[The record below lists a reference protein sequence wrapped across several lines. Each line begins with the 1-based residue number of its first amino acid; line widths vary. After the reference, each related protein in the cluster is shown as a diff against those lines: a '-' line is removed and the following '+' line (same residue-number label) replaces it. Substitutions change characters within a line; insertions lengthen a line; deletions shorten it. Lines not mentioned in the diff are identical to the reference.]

1 MQSKSKLIKNGA
13 AIAALCSAAFSASSL
28 ALSHDDLELKTSQV
42 TVNKVKAANKI
53 DLQKSVSANISEN
66 RADNQMLDKQNNQ
79 HVAVNAIEKSNAY
92 KSELMAK
99 LAKIDF
105 FSASFAQ
112 VIFDEAGNELQQGNG
127 LISVSK
133 PNLVHWQTV
142 MPDESLIVSD
152 GENLWFYDPFVEQV
166 SVYTL
171 ESAIA
176 NTPILLITSNNEQL
190 WQDYTVSQLTDNRYL
205 VTATNENSRVKS
217 LELSFTNV
225 ANSIELSSFNIL
237 DATGQLSV
245 ITLEQSNTKPKQSIF
260 QFTVPEGV
268 YLDDQR

>member
-1 MQSKSKLIKNGA
+1 MLFKIKLIKNSV
-13 AIAALCSAAFSASSL
+13 AIATLCSAVFSTVSL
-28 ALSHDDLELKTSQV
+28 AVSHDNLDVHSIKVNPDHTKITKPVDLTKKLTDNGTAEYSADV
-42 TVNKVKAANKI
+42 SVMNKAN
-53 DLQKSVSANISEN
+53 D
-66 RADNQMLDKQNNQ
+66 
-79 HVAVNAIEKSNAY
+79 H

-105 FSASFAQ
+105 FSADFTQ
-112 VIFDEAGNELQQGNG
+112 RIFDEAGNELQQGSG
-127 LISVSK
+127 SLSVSK
-133 PNLVHWQTV
+133 PNLVHWQTL

-190 WQDYTVSQLTDNRYL
+190 WQDYTVSQLTNNRYL
-205 VTATNENSRVKS
+205 VTANNENSRVKS
-217 LELSFTNV
+217 LELSFTGNAQKV
-225 ANSIELSSFNIL
+225 ELSAFNIL

-245 ITLEQSNTKPKQSIF
+245 ISLEDKNTKPESSLF

>member
-1 MQSKSKLIKNGA
+1 MFKKMKLLKSAAVIATLFTSVLTSNT
-13 AIAALCSAAFSASSL
+13 AIADSTEPTSEINANAVTQESDAS
-28 ALSHDDLELKTSQV
+28 
-42 TVNKVKAANKI
+42 KAK
-53 DLQKSVSANISEN
+53 
-66 RADNQMLDKQNNQ
+66 
-79 HVAVNAIEKSNAY
+79 
-92 KSELMAK
+92 LMAK
-99 LAKIDF
+99 LAKIEF
-105 FSASFAQ
+105 FSAEFSQ
-112 VIFDEAGNELQQGNG
+112 KIFDETGNELQQGSG
-127 LISVSK
+127 LLSVSK
-133 PNLVHWQTV
+133 PNLVNWQTTL
-142 MPDESLIVSD
+142 PDESLIVSD
-152 GENLWFYDPFVEQV
+152 GSNLWFYDPFVEQV

-205 VTATNENSRVKS
+205 VTATNENARVKS
-217 LELSFTNV
+217 LELSFANV
-225 ANSIELSSFNIL
+225 ENSIELSSFNIL